1 MRSISLSSR
10 LILRATVSSGFQLYP
25 ASWLG
30 GVEGPNSGCKQHLV
44 TIFCE
49 RFKDFSYL
57 EGTLELF
64 HFKGRYGI
72 GLPFSW
78 LWGMGLLYGNSN
90 GLNFNLLLGANH
102 PWSRAIEAT

>member
-64 HFKGRYGI
+64 HFKGTEVSF
-72 GLPFSW
+72 LSS
-78 LWGMGLLYGNSN
+78 YGNGSSFPIKFK
-90 GLNFNLLLGANH
+90 G
-102 PWSRAIEAT
+102 T